1 MYEERGMRSGWIEER
16 GSIRVLTIKAIL
28 LEQYES
34 LEEQVEE
41 EKLLDLEWQI
51 ERAMNAL
58 RCPPANS
65 DVFPYFNLIGSFVVD
80 SIVGN

>member
-1 MYEERGMRSGWIEER
+1 MKKRKKMYEGKRKEEV
-16 GSIRVLTIKAIL
+16 GRVTICILTIKAIL
-28 LEQYES
+28 LEQYEN

-65 DVFPYFNLIGSFVVD
+65 DVFPCFV
-80 SIVGN
+80 